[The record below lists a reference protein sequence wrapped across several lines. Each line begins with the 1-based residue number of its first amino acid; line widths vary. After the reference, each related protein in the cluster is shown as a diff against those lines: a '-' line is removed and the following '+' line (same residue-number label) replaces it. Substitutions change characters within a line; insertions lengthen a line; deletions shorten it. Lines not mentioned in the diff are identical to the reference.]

1 MNASSI
7 LIRRYDAAVRLL
19 SGTVPE
25 SLMLLFVRVVLGGI
39 FWRSGQ
45 TKVEEGSWFTL
56 TDSTR
61 ELFRTEYAGVPLPAD
76 LAALLANAAEHIL
89 PVLLLVGLLT
99 RLSALGLICM
109 TLVIQFF
116 VYPDAWWPEHSLWVG
131 LALIVIVRG
140 GGHLSLDSLLVGR
153 TRG

>member
-1 MNASSI
+1 MNTSSI
-7 LIRRYDAAVRLL
+7 LIRRYDAAVHLL
-19 SGTVPE
+19 SGTIPE

-45 TKVEEGSWFTL
+45 TKVEEGTWFTL

-61 ELFRTEYAGVPLPAD
+61 ELFRTEYAGVPLPVD
-76 LAALLANAAEHIL
+76 LAAPLANAAEHIL
-89 PVLLLVGLLT
+89 PALLLVGLFT
-99 RLSALGLICM
+99 RISALGLIGM

-116 VYPDAWWPEHSLWVG
+116 VYPDAWWPEHSLWAG
-131 LALIVIVRG
+131 LALILVVRG
-140 GGHLSLDSLLVGR
+140 GGYLSLDKLLVWQ